1 MFVVLILVLY
11 NFPGDTASLRGL
23 TLRSRIVMSIGVGN
37 SLKVER
43 ARPGYGRG
51 AKCIF

>member
-23 TLRSRIVMSIGVGN
+23 TLRSRIVSIGVGN
-37 SLKVER
+37 SLKEER